1 MGSIVLPPYCVNAF
15 QKTVWLML
23 RFLNIANFALIDS
36 LQIEFQSGLNVLS
49 GETGSGKSIIID
61 ALGLLLGERGSAEMI
76 RTGEERA
83 YVEGVFDFHGNKP
96 LVQLIAES
104 GIEASEEELIVR
116 REVNSS
122 GRGRVFINDQ
132 VATLGFLKAIQPHIV
147 DIHGQGDQ
155 QSLLSSET
163 HLNLLDAFAE
173 AIPLRFKLSQAYD
186 EILRLLKELEEN
198 RQSESERLKSLDM
211 IEFQLSEIEQ
221 AGLSESEDVELEAE
235 RNKLAN
241 SEKLAALSLEV
252 YQCLYEDENSAQSRL
267 AAAQKRMNEL
277 VELDASFAYQL
288 EQLSSA
294 KYILDDV
301 AFAVSEYTDGIQAS
315 PVRLQ
320 FVEDRL
326 ADIRRLKR
334 KYGGSV
340 SEILAVGDK
349 LLEQKSHLLHSEEHG
364 KEIVAKLKTAV
375 GNYQKIAAEV
385 SELRRQ
391 AAPKF
396 ERAISKE
403 LSAVALGSARF
414 SVQFTNQ
421 ESGQVA
427 VRISELSGL
436 STDGIS
442 RNGKESAEFF
452 FTANTGE
459 DIKSL
464 KSVASGGELSRLML
478 VLKTVTAPT
487 LFPRTLIF
495 DEIDAGIG
503 GRVAEAVGQRLK
515 RLAKTNQVL
524 CITHQPQIARYADT
538 HFLITK
544 ELNEKRT
551 VTRLACLDEDGRID
565 ELVRMIGGS
574 TATIAARKHAREL
587 LQSQ

>member
-1 MGSIVLPPYCVNAF
+1 
-15 QKTVWLML
+15 ML

-36 LQIEFQSGLNVLS
+36 LQIEFQPGLNVLS

-83 YVEGVFDFHGNKP
+83 YVEGIFDFQGNKP
-96 LVQLIAES
+96 LVQLIADS
-104 GIEASEEELIVR
+104 GIEASEEELIIR

-155 QSLLSSET
+155 QSLLASET
-163 HLNLLDAFAE
+163 HLNLLDAFAD
-173 AIPLRFKLSQAYD
+173 ATPLRSKISQAYD

-221 AGLSESEDVELEAE
+221 ARLSESEDVELEAE

-277 VELDASFAYQL
+277 VELDASFAAQL

-315 PVRLQ
+315 PARLQ

-326 ADIRRLKR
+326 EEIRRLKR

-364 KEIVAKLKTAV
+364 KEVVAKLKTAV
-375 GNYQKIAAEV
+375 ENYQKIAAEV
-385 SELRRQ
+385 SKLRRQ
-391 AAPKF
+391 SAPKF

-403 LSAVALGSARF
+403 LSAVALGAARF

-421 ESGQVA
+421 ESGQVSA
-427 VRISELSGL
+427 RINELSAL
-436 STDGIS
+436 NTDGIS
-442 RNGKESAEFF
+442 RNGQESAEFF

-459 DIKSL
+459 DIRSL

-503 GRVAEAVGQRLK
+503 GRIAESVGQRLK

-544 ELNEKRT
+544 ELNERRT
-551 VTRLACLDEDGRID
+551 VTRLTCLDEDGRID

>member
-1 MGSIVLPPYCVNAF
+1 
-15 QKTVWLML
+15 ML

-36 LQIEFQSGLNVLS
+36 LQIEFQPGLNVLS

-61 ALGLLLGERGSAEMI
+61 ALGLLLGERGSSEMI

-83 YVEGVFDFHGNKP
+83 FVEGVFDFHGNKP
-96 LVQLIAES
+96 LVQLIVES
-104 GIEASEEELIVR
+104 GIEASEEELIIR
-116 REVNSS
+116 REINSS

-155 QSLLSSET
+155 QSLLASET

-173 AIPLRFKLSQAYD
+173 VIPLRSKISQAYD
-186 EILRLLKELEEN
+186 LVLRLLKELEES

-221 AGLSESEDVELEAE
+221 AGLSESEDVELESE

-241 SEKLAALSLEV
+241 SEKLATLSLEI
-252 YQCLYEDENSAQSRL
+252 YQCLYDDENSAQSRL
-267 AAAQKRMNEL
+267 AVAQKRMSDL
-277 VELDASFAYQL
+277 VELDSSFAAHY

-301 AFAVSEYTDGIQAS
+301 AFSVSEYVNGVQAS
-315 PVRLQ
+315 PARLQ

-334 KYGGSV
+334 KYGESV
-340 SEILAVGDK
+340 REILAVGDK
-349 LLEQKSHLLHSEEHG
+349 LLEQKSQLLHSEEHG
-364 KEIVAKLKTAV
+364 KELVAKLKFAV
-375 GNYQKIAAEV
+375 EGYQKIASEV
-385 SELRRQ
+385 SDLRRQ

-403 LSAVALGSARF
+403 LSAVALGSSKF
-414 SVQFTNQ
+414 SIQFINQ
-421 ESGQVA
+421 ESGQVSA
-427 VRISELSGL
+427 RINELAGFN
-436 STDGIS
+436 TNGIS
-442 RNGKESAEFF
+442 RHGKESVEFL

-544 ELNEKRT
+544 ELNERRT
-551 VTRLACLDEDGRID
+551 VTRLTCLDEDGRID

>member
-1 MGSIVLPPYCVNAF
+1 M
-15 QKTVWLML
+15 
-23 RFLNIANFALIDS
+23 
-36 LQIEFQSGLNVLS
+36 LS

-61 ALGLLLGERGSAEMI
+61 ALGLLLGERGTSDMI
-76 RTGEERA
+76 RTGEDRA
-83 YVEGVFDFHGNKP
+83 FVEGVFDFQGTKP
-96 LVQLIAES
+96 LIQVIAQS
-104 GIEASEEELIVR
+104 GIEASEDDELVIR
-116 REVNSS
+116 REINTT
-122 GRGRVFINDQ
+122 GRGRIFINNQ
-132 VATLGFLKAIQPHIV
+132 IATIGLLRAIQPHIV
-147 DIHGQGDQ
+147 VIHGQGDQ
-155 QSLLSSET
+155 QSLLASET
-163 HLNLLDAFAE
+163 HVNLLDAFADVT
-173 AIPLRFKLSQAYD
+173 ALRANVAQAYD
-186 EILRLLKELEEN
+186 EISRLAKELEEN

-211 IEFQLSEIEQ
+211 LEFQLSEIEV
-221 AGLSESEDVELEAE
+221 ANLSESEDIELEVE

-241 SEKLAALSLEV
+241 SEKLADLRREAYE
-252 YQCLYEDENSAQSRL
+252 CLYDDENSAHSRL
-267 AAAQKRMNEL
+267 AAAQKRLSDL
-277 VELDASFAYQL
+277 VSLDESFAAQL
-288 EQLSSA
+288 EQLSNA

-301 AFAVSEYTDGIQAS
+301 AFAIRDYMDGIQSS
-315 PVRLQ
+315 PARLQ

-326 ADIRRLKR
+326 AEIRRLKR

-340 SEILAVGDK
+340 SEILGFRDK
-349 LLEQKSHLLHSEEHG
+349 LLEQRGLLLHSEERG
-364 KEIVAKLKTAV
+364 KEIEAKLKTAIS
-375 GNYQKIAAEV
+375 GYQKAAT
-385 SELRRQ
+385 ELGNQRRQ
-391 AAPKF
+391 AASKF

-403 LSAVALGSARF
+403 LAAVALGPAKFSIHFSAL
-414 SVQFTNQ
+414 
-421 ESGQVA
+421 ESSPMATKINELTGQN
-427 VRISELSGL
+427 VRAINRHGSEL
-436 STDGIS
+436 
-442 RNGKESAEFF
+442 AEFF

-459 DIKSL
+459 DLKPL

-551 VTRLACLDEDGRID
+551 VTRLTELDEDGRID

>member
-1 MGSIVLPPYCVNAF
+1 
-15 QKTVWLML
+15 ML

-61 ALGLLLGERGSAEMI
+61 ALGLLLGDRGSSDMI
-76 RTGEERA
+76 RTGEDRA
-83 YVEGVFDFHGNKP
+83 FVEGVFDFHGNKP
-96 LVQLIAES
+96 LIQVIAES
-104 GIEASEEELIVR
+104 GIEASEDDELVIR
-116 REVNSS
+116 REINIT
-122 GRGRVFINDQ
+122 GRGRIFINNQ
-132 VATLGFLKAIQPHIV
+132 VATIGLLRAIQPHIV

-155 QSLLSSET
+155 QSLLASET
-163 HLNLLDAFAE
+163 HVNLLDAFADV
-173 AIPLRFKLSQAYD
+173 AALRVNVAQAYD
-186 EILRLLKELEEN
+186 EISRLAKDLEEN

-211 IEFQLSEIEQ
+211 LEFQLSEIEV
-221 AGLSESEDVELEAE
+221 ANLSESEDTELEVE

-241 SEKLAALSLEV
+241 SEKLAELSREA
-252 YQCLYEDENSAQSRL
+252 YECLYDDENSAQSRL
-267 AAAQKRMNEL
+267 AAAQKRLSDL
-277 VELDASFAYQL
+277 VGLDESFAVQL
-288 EQLSSA
+288 EQLSNA

-301 AFAVSEYTDGIQAS
+301 AFSIRDYMDGIQSS
-315 PVRLQ
+315 PTRLQ

-326 ADIRRLKR
+326 AEIRRLKR

-340 SEILAVGDK
+340 SEILCFRDK
-349 LLEQKSHLLHSEEHG
+349 LLEQKGLLLHSEERG
-364 KEIVAKLKTAV
+364 KEIEAKLKTAIS
-375 GNYQKIAAEV
+375 GYQKAAT
-385 SELRRQ
+385 ELGNVRRQ
-391 AAPKF
+391 AASKF

-403 LSAVALGSARF
+403 LSAVALGPAKFSIHFSALEN
-414 SVQFTNQ
+414 SPMATKIN
-421 ESGQVA
+421 ELTGQN
-427 VRISELSGL
+427 VRAISRHGSEL
-436 STDGIS
+436 
-442 RNGKESAEFF
+442 AEFF

-459 DIKSL
+459 DLKPL

-503 GRVAEAVGQRLK
+503 GRVAEAVGQRLR

-544 ELNEKRT
+544 EVSEKRT
-551 VTRLACLDEDGRID
+551 VTRLTELDEDGRID

>member
-1 MGSIVLPPYCVNAF
+1 
-15 QKTVWLML
+15 
-23 RFLNIANFALIDS
+23 
-36 LQIEFQSGLNVLS
+36 
-49 GETGSGKSIIID
+49 
-61 ALGLLLGERGSAEMI
+61 MI

-83 YVEGVFDFHGNKP
+83 FVEGVFDFQGNKP

-104 GIEASEEELIVR
+104 GIQASEEELIIR
-116 REVNSS
+116 REVNLS

-132 VATLGFLKAIQPHIV
+132 VATLGLLKAIQPHIV

-155 QSLLSSET
+155 QSLLSSEA
-163 HLNLLDAFAE
+163 HLNLLDAFAD
-173 AIPLRFKLSQAYD
+173 ATPMRSKVSQAYD
-186 EILRLLKELEEN
+186 DLLRLVKELEEN

-277 VELDASFAYQL
+277 VELDTSFAAQL
-288 EQLSSA
+288 EQLSNV

-301 AFAVSEYTDGIQAS
+301 AFVVSEYIEGIQAS
-315 PVRLQ
+315 PARLQ

-326 ADIRRLKR
+326 AEIRRLKR

-340 SEILAVGDK
+340 SEILAIGDK
-349 LLEQKSHLLHSEEHG
+349 LLEQKSQLLHSEEHG
-364 KEIVAKLKTAV
+364 KEIEARLKTSV
-375 GNYQKIAAEV
+375 ESYLKIAVEI
-385 SELRRQ
+385 SNLRRQ
-391 AAPKF
+391 SAPKF

-403 LSAVALGSARF
+403 LSAVALSSAKF
-414 SVQFTNQ
+414 SVQFSNQ
-421 ESGQVA
+421 ESGQLMA
-427 VRISELSGL
+427 RINELAGL
-436 STDGIS
+436 NTDGIS
-442 RNGKESAEFF
+442 RNGRESAEFF

-459 DIKSL
+459 DIKPL

-503 GRVAEAVGQRLK
+503 GRVAEAVGQRLQ

-551 VTRLACLDEDGRID
+551 VTRLTCLDEDGRID

>member
-1 MGSIVLPPYCVNAF
+1 
-15 QKTVWLML
+15 ML

-36 LQIEFQSGLNVLS
+36 LQIEFQPGLNVLS

-83 YVEGVFDFHGNKP
+83 FVEGVFDFHGNKP

-104 GIEASEEELIVR
+104 GIEASEEELIIR
-116 REVNSS
+116 REINSS

-155 QSLLSSET
+155 QSLLASET

-173 AIPLRFKLSQAYD
+173 VIPLRSKISQAYD
-186 EILRLLKELEEN
+186 LVLRLLKELEES

-221 AGLSESEDVELEAE
+221 AGLSESEDVELESE

-241 SEKLAALSLEV
+241 SEKLATLSLEI
-252 YQCLYEDENSAQSRL
+252 YQCLYDDENSAQSRL
-267 AAAQKRMNEL
+267 AVAQKRMSDL
-277 VELDASFAYQL
+277 VELDSSFAAHY

-301 AFAVSEYTDGIQAS
+301 AFSVSEYVNGVQAS
-315 PVRLQ
+315 PARLQ

-334 KYGGSV
+334 KYGESV
-340 SEILAVGDK
+340 REILAVGDK
-349 LLEQKSHLLHSEEHG
+349 LLEQKSQLLHSEEHG
-364 KEIVAKLKTAV
+364 KELVAKLKFAV
-375 GNYQKIAAEV
+375 EGYQKIASEV
-385 SELRRQ
+385 SDLRRQ

-403 LSAVALGSARF
+403 LSAVALGSSKF
-414 SVQFTNQ
+414 SIQFINQ
-421 ESGQVA
+421 ESGQVSA
-427 VRISELSGL
+427 RINELAGFN
-436 STDGIS
+436 TNGIS
-442 RNGKESAEFF
+442 RHGKESVEFL

-544 ELNEKRT
+544 ELNERRT
-551 VTRLACLDEDGRID
+551 VTRLTCLDEDGRID

>member
-1 MGSIVLPPYCVNAF
+1 
-15 QKTVWLML
+15 ML

-61 ALGLLLGERGSAEMI
+61 ALGLLLGDRGSSDMI
-76 RTGEERA
+76 RTGEDRA
-83 YVEGVFDFHGNKP
+83 FVEGVFDFQGNKP
-96 LVQLIAES
+96 LIQVIAES
-104 GIEASEEELIVR
+104 GIEASEDDELVIR
-116 REVNSS
+116 REINIT
-122 GRGRVFINDQ
+122 GRGRIFINNQ
-132 VATLGFLKAIQPHIV
+132 VATIGLLRAIQPHIV

-155 QSLLSSET
+155 QSLLASET
-163 HLNLLDAFAE
+163 HVNLLDAFADV
-173 AIPLRFKLSQAYD
+173 AALRTSVAQAYD
-186 EILRLLKELEEN
+186 EISRLAKDLEEN
-198 RQSESERLKSLDM
+198 RQNESERLKSLDM
-211 IEFQLSEIEQ
+211 LEFQLSEIEI
-221 AGLSESEDVELEAE
+221 ANLSEPEDTELEVE

-241 SEKLAALSLEV
+241 SEKLAELSREA
-252 YQCLYEDENSAQSRL
+252 YECLYDDENSAQSRL
-267 AAAQKRMNEL
+267 AAAQKRLSDL
-277 VELDASFAYQL
+277 VGLDESFAVQL
-288 EQLSSA
+288 EQLSNA

-301 AFAVSEYTDGIQAS
+301 AFAIRDYMDGIQSS
-315 PVRLQ
+315 PARLQ

-326 ADIRRLKR
+326 AEIRRLKR

-340 SEILAVGDK
+340 SEILCFRDK
-349 LLEQKSHLLHSEEHG
+349 LLEQKGLLLHSEERG
-364 KEIVAKLKTAV
+364 KEIEAKLKTAIS
-375 GNYQKIAAEV
+375 GYQKAAT
-385 SELRRQ
+385 ELGNVRRQ
-391 AAPKF
+391 AASKF

-403 LSAVALGSARF
+403 LSAVALGPAKFSIHFSALEN
-414 SVQFTNQ
+414 SPMATKIN
-421 ESGQVA
+421 ELTGQN
-427 VRISELSGL
+427 VRAISRHGSEL
-436 STDGIS
+436 
-442 RNGKESAEFF
+442 AEFF

-459 DIKSL
+459 DLKPL

-503 GRVAEAVGQRLK
+503 GRVAEAVGQRLR

-544 ELNEKRT
+544 EVSEKRT
-551 VTRLACLDEDGRID
+551 VTRLTELDEDGRID